1 MSAAITRSKIAGH
14 SSTSQ
19 PCSVMSGQTPVA
31 IWWSIAR
38 MHSTST
44 PLRRMIS
51 IEMSIRPCVL
61 ETSGLRFSVQ
71 LMKIALQVRVV
82 GRCWSRTAPPASG

>member
-1 MSAAITRSKIAGH
+1 MSAAITRSMIAGH
-14 SSTSQ
+14 SSTSH

-44 PLRRMIS
+44 RLRRMIS
-51 IEMSIRPCVL
+51 IEMSIRPWV
-61 ETSGLRFSVQ
+61 
-71 LMKIALQVRVV
+71 
-82 GRCWSRTAPPASG
+82 